1 MTENNR
7 SNTDQMQGV
16 INKCPNCGGALKA
29 FVSRCDLCGHELSG
43 VSASKTVTDL
53 VEKFNGIEAALDAA
67 GLHGSKRIKELVS
80 RKGQVIRD
88 FPIPNSREELQSLI
102 YFIRPKIQGDIKSD
116 PNAEDWRVKFQEVF
130 NLAKNAYKGDAKMR
144 SEFEEIERSLNFSV
158 SGVLKSRAKRFP
170 LVAAGVVGVA
180 ILCVIGF
187 ASTQVDDWKL
197 KQCEEKYAKGALTE
211 KARLETISV
220 AVTAKL
226 QANDYAAAQAGL
238 NGLRWEYQET
248 CKTDEAQKEKA
259 AWEAQRQELQGR
271 IQSAENAVAE
281 KQREAVQREADQ
293 QRAEAAREA
302 AQKQAEVDREAAQKR
317 AAADRAEARR
327 VAEAENDLSNKIRQ
341 RSASRKATGE

>member
-1 MTENNR
+1 VTENDR
-7 SNTDQMQGV
+7 STTDQKQGV

-29 FVSRCDLCGHELSG
+29 FASRCELCGHELSG

-53 VEKFNGIEAALDAA
+53 VQKFNGIEAALDAA
-67 GLHGSKRIKELVS
+67 GLHGNKRIKELVS

-88 FPIPNSREELQSLI
+88 FPIPNSREDLQSLI
-102 YFIRPKIQGDIKSD
+102 YFIRPKIQDDIKPD

-144 SEFEEIERSLNFSV
+144 AEFEEIERSLNVSV

-170 LVAAGVVGVA
+170 LVAAGVVVVA

-197 KQCEEKYAKGALTE
+197 KQCEEKYAKGASAE
-211 KARLETISV
+211 KARLETIS
-220 AVTAKL
+220 ATVTAKL
-226 QANDYAAAQAGL
+226 QAEDYAAAQAGL

-248 CKTDEAQKEKA
+248 CKSDGALKEKA

-271 IQSAENAVAE
+271 IQNAENAVVV

-293 QRAEAAREA
+293 QRAEAEREA
-302 AQKQAEVDREAAQKR
+302 AQKQAEVGREAAQKR